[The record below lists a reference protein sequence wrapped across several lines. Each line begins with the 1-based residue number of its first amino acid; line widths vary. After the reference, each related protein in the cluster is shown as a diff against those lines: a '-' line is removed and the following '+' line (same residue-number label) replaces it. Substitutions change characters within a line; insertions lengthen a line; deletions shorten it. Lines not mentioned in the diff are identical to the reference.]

1 MYFWNKNKKT
11 FGGLI
16 AFLNST
22 GMFRVGVPVNYIPT
36 YIGSMIMMMT
46 IAELAN
52 KGSWI
57 DVVQSGELTPS
68 IR

>member
-1 MYFWNKNKKT
+1 
-11 FGGLI
+11 LI

-22 GMFRVGVPVNYIPT
+22 GRFRVGVPVNYILT

-46 IAELAN
+46 IADLVN

-57 DVVQSGELTPS
+57 VVVQSGGLTPS

>member
-22 GMFRVGVPVNYIPT
+22 GRFPVGVPVDYILA
-36 YIGSMIMMMT
+36 YIGAKIMMMT
-46 IAELAN
+46 IADLFN
-52 KGSWI
+52 KGLWI
-57 DVVQSGELTPS
+57 VVVQSGDLTP
-68 IR
+68 